1 MNYNL
6 KYFLYI
12 FIFIFIILLI
22 IYLIMLWK
30 ANTVTFADINT
41 DCKYRRYGCCPDNLT
56 PKLDTFGSNC
66 RGF

>member
-1 MNYNL
+1 MNFFHIIL
-6 KYFLYI
+6 
-12 FIFIFIILLI
+12 FIFIILLI
-22 IYLIMLWK
+22 ILLIIYLIIWWK
-30 ANTVTFADINT
+30 ANTVTFTDINT